1 MHEISQ
7 SFSLAPSQAMQVAAA
22 KLNATNNNDE
32 KRVNGPITNKNDDGS
47 GTHHKF
53 NNNTPFNKKIYISHF
68 SRIQTLFSFINHTQ
82 KNTNTSAIEKK
93 CNYHFSRS
101 QANSSL
107 TKSSQ
112 KKITNIY
119 DTK

>member
-53 NNNTPFNKKIYISHF
+53 NNNTPFNKKIYISF
-68 SRIQTLFSFINHTQ
+68 FKDS
-82 KNTNTSAIEKK
+82 NTFKFYQPYTKILILLQSKK
-93 CNYHFSRS
+93 SNYHFSRS
-101 QANSSL
+101 QANLSL
-107 TKSSQ
+107 TKSS
-112 KKITNIY
+112 
-119 DTK
+119 